1 MANAL
6 TQQRLLSI
14 GILASLACDFSLA
27 KRLRFHKPID
37 AHDVHRATESNDI
50 YLLRHISP
58 KSSKSESSHSS
69 KSSKSSGSKSAKKS
83 SSSSKSSKGSS
94 NAGHLD
100 EHVSNGKSAKAS
112 YAAATDSFNEQL
124 PTYGGSNDFGTTS
137 IPNSGN
143 SNDVVSTH
151 TFKSDSIA
159 IKMPNR

>member
-6 TQQRLLSI
+6 TQQGLLSI

-50 YLLRHISP
+50 YLLRHISA
-58 KSSKSESSHSS
+58 KSSKRESSHSS
-69 KSSKSSGSKSAKKS
+69 KSSKSSGSKSEKSS
-83 SSSSKSSKGSS
+83 SSSSKSNKGSS

-100 EHVSNGKSAKAS
+100 EYVSGKSAKAS

-124 PTYGGSNDFGTTS
+124 PTYSGSNDFGTTS

-159 IKMPNR
+159 IYCN